1 MFSDRLIIGWFSN
14 MVCRG
19 KFIVLLSMIANSV
32 EDKCV
37 LTQKFSMGCST
48 QHHTTTCNYVLKAI
62 CAISQSY

>member
-19 KFIVLLSMIANSV
+19 KFIVLLAMIANSV

-37 LTQKFSMGCST
+37 LTQKFFNGLLYTASHYHMQLCVEER
-48 QHHTTTCNYVLKAI
+48 HER
-62 CAISQSY
+62 

>member
-19 KFIVLLSMIANSV
+19 KFIVLLAMIANSV

-48 QHHTTTCNYVLKAI
+48 
-62 CAISQSY
+62 